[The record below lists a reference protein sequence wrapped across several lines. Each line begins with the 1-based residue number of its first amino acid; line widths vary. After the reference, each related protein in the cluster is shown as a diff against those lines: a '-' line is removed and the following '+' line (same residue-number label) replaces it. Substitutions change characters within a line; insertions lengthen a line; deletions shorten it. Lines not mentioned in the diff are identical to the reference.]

1 MDKKT
6 ILLIDDDKLIYHAI
20 KIVLEAHYVVEWATS
35 FNESVH
41 FLDKNMPHAILLDIQ
56 LAEDNGL
63 EILPNLIKLTHGC
76 PILMLTGSTKPEQI
90 SHALKAG
97 AFDYVSKPFQSEDLL
112 FTLRKAMNHC
122 ENEHSLPYEF
132 IGRSQ
137 SIQRIRRLAEKAAKT
152 SANILIQGESGTGK
166 EVMARM
172 IHRMSEKKAFVA
184 VNCAAVPS
192 ELIESTFFGHEK
204 GSFTGATDLKRGKF
218 EMADQGD
225 LFLDEISCMPL
236 NLQAKLL
243 RVLQEKEFERVGGN
257 RIIHSDFRV
266 IAASNENLH
275 EMIAKKAFREDLFYR
290 LNIIEIDIPPLRQRP
305 EDIPLLINYF
315 LDQDDKNPDGKRIN
329 PEAKGML
336 AAYPW
341 PGNARQLFHT
351 LEQMLL
357 LADEEE
363 LGINNIPQRIRSE
376 LMMGSNR
383 AQNPRPVNE
392 FKDALD
398 DFERNFIERAIDT
411 SNRNYS
417 EAAKLLNISRSSLY
431 SRMKR
436 LGMGSDSLE
445 QLN

>member
-6 ILLIDDDKLIYHAI
+6 ILLIDDDKLIYHSI
-20 KIVLEAHYVVEWATS
+20 KLELEHIYTIEWASS
-35 FNESVH
+35 FNDSVQY
-41 FLDKNMPHAILLDIQ
+41 LDKNTPDAILLDIH

-63 EILPNLIKLTHGC
+63 EVLPDLIKQAHAC
-76 PILMLTGSTKPEQI
+76 PILMLTGSTQPQQI
-90 SHALKAG
+90 SQALKIG

-112 FTLRKAMNHC
+112 FTLRKAMDHC
-122 ENEHSLPYEF
+122 ENEHDLPYEF

-137 SIQRIRRLAEKAAKT
+137 SIQKIRTLAEKAAKT

-166 EVMARM
+166 EVLARM
-172 IHRMSEKKAFVA
+172 IHRLSEKKSLVA

-192 ELIESTFFGHEK
+192 ELMESTFFGHEK
-204 GSFTGATDLKRGKF
+204 GSFTGAIDLKRGKF
-218 EMADQGD
+218 EMADQGN
-225 LFLDEISCMPL
+225 LFLDEISSMPL

-266 IAASNENLH
+266 IAASNENLP
-275 EMIAKKAFREDLFYR
+275 EMIAQKTFREDLFYR

-315 LDQDDKNPDGKRIN
+315 LDQADKNPEDKRIN

-363 LGINNIPQRIRSE
+363 LGINNIPKRIRSE
-376 LMMGSNR
+376 LMMAS
-383 AQNPRPVNE
+383 ALPQKPRPVNQ

-398 DFERNFIERAIDT
+398 DFERDFIERAID
-411 SNRNYS
+411 SSKRNYS

-436 LGMGSDSLE
+436 LGMGSDELS
-445 QLN
+445 

>member
-6 ILLIDDDKLIYHAI
+6 ILLIDDDKLIYHSL
-20 KIVLEAHYVVEWATS
+20 KLELEQHYTVEWAS
-35 FNESVH
+35 NYQQSVQY
-41 FLDKNMPHAILLDIQ
+41 LDKNTPSAILLDIHLQ
-56 LAEDNGL
+56 ANNGL
-63 EILPNLIKLTHGC
+63 EVLPDLIKLVNDC
-76 PILMLTGSTKPEQI
+76 PILMLTGSTRPEQI
-90 SHALKAG
+90 SQALKIG

-112 FTLRKAMNHC
+112 FTLCRAIDNSS
-122 ENEHSLPYEF
+122 NDNTLPYEF

-137 SIQRIRRLAEKAAKT
+137 SIQTIRQLAKKAAT
-152 SANILIQGESGTGK
+152 SSANILIQGESGTGK

-172 IHRMSEKKAFVA
+172 IHRMSEKRPFIA

-192 ELIESTFFGHEK
+192 ELMESTFFGHEK

-218 EMADQGD
+218 EVADQGN
-225 LFLDEISCMPL
+225 LFLDEVSCMPL
-236 NLQAKLL
+236 SLQAKLL

-257 RIIHSDFRV
+257 RTIHSNFRV

-275 EMIAKKAFREDLFYR
+275 EMIAQKTFREDLFYR
-290 LNIIEIDIPPLRQRP
+290 LNIIEIEIPPLRERP

-315 LDQDDKNPDGKRIN
+315 LDQNDKNPEAKSIN

-357 LADEEE
+357 LADEDE
-363 LGINNIPQRIRSE
+363 LGINNIPKRIRSE
-376 LMMGSNR
+376 LMMVTNH
-383 AQNPRPVNE
+383 QQKPRPVNE

-398 DFERNFIERAIDT
+398 DFERDFIERAIDN
-411 SNRNYS
+411 SNKNYS

-436 LGMGSDSLE
+436 LDMGSEEL
-445 QLN
+445 